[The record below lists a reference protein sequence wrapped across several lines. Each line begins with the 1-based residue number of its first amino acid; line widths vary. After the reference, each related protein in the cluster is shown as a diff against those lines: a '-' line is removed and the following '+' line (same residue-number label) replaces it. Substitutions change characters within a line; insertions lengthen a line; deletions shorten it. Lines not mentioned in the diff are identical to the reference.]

1 VEVCSL
7 PVDDDQEI
15 GDCEIG
21 FVAPAEAPVYE
32 IAVNQACDC
41 TQSRHLPNLVFW
53 SFSKPKDQFRGVWN
67 NALIGRRLKYQK
79 LQAAKPSSTD
89 PGQRSNF
96 GICNHQVMTMS
107 GPAIFCAIRPHALSA
122 NSAHVITGRVA
133 VKRTTNAREFQSGN
147 RLFPVQQRL
156 CGTTGAVEG
165 DPRLYR
171 SSQPRSLVGRRL

>member
-1 VEVCSL
+1 LYSSTPL
-7 PVDDDQEI
+7 
-15 GDCEIG
+15 
-21 FVAPAEAPVYE
+21 AEP
-32 IAVNQACDC
+32 
-41 TQSRHLPNLVFW
+41 RFLVFQQTQG
-53 SFSKPKDQFRGVWN
+53 SSSGCLN

-107 GPAIFCAIRPHALSA
+107 GPAIFCAIRPHALRA

-133 VKRTTNAREFQSGN
+133 VKRTTNAMEFQSGN

-156 CGTTGAVEG
+156 CGT
-165 DPRLYR
+165 
-171 SSQPRSLVGRRL
+171 